1 MTQTDSNYLVLGG
14 LNLNSDELGYYFDLL
29 DEPYNIVEQRI
40 KVISKRESEGAYK
53 LDKEGKTIVDPATGE
68 LKKWEDSYYVTFF
81 PFEGGSSHSIRVSKE
96 QFEYLKEGRSYI
108 ARGKIEFKVIEGS
121 YNSFLNFRFKEFLP
135 LKPFFAKEAK
145 RLAQKDKDMI
155 EAEEA
160 QLEKEKSKGKS
171 KTQSNE

>member
-40 KVISKRESEGAYK
+40 KVISKRHSEGAYK

-108 ARGKIEFKVIEGS
+108 ARGEIEFKVVDGF

-160 QLEKEKSKGKS
+160 QLEKEKSKGKL

>member
-1 MTQTDSNYLVLGG
+1 MRQTDNNYEGLQR
-14 LNLNSDELGYYFDLL
+14 LNLNGDELGYYFDLL

-40 KVISKRESEGAYK
+40 KVISKRHSEGAYK
-53 LDKEGKTIVDPATGE
+53 LDKEGKPIADPATGE

-81 PFEGGSSHSIRVSKE
+81 PFEGGSSHSIRVSEE
-96 QFEYLKEGRSYI
+96 QFEYLKEGKSYI
-108 ARGKIEFKVIEGS
+108 ARGEIEFKVTEGS
-121 YNSFLNFRFKEFLP
+121 YNSFLNFRFKEFLS

-145 RLAQKDKDMI
+145 RLAQMDKDMI
-155 EAEEA
+155 EAEEE